1 MIPLKVHDEMLQ
13 RSTDRALLA
22 ERKVSVL
29 EQEVKM
35 LSAQRS
41 EPQIF
46 TLPVMPPISESPSDD
61 YEEPHREPHHSLGE
75 ETSKPPRVPSRSQG
89 LGVMPSVIT
98 SSTRDRTKK
107 VNDHTNDLNRHGTTG
122 KHTLVLANGHANI
135 HDRQQPS
142 PRTLPVSTYPR
153 GISVMPSVVPQ
164 PVMPSI
170 ATVRST
176 TKNGHFEGYPE
187 PHVTNGSKTHGR
199 SSKQSAKAFRKNN
212 GTVHYISAS
221 SKIERLVA
229 QPKARRRPS
238 VHSLVTQSI
247 MNLDD
252 QREREHLEEEERKCL
267 QAEREEMERLE
278 RERVEILNKENK
290 ASTYKGRFRKTTKA
304 SKGGRSFLSR
314 INTSKPKAAKSGTQK
329 SLLSRMHT
337 KFFTTRRKTLR
348 HIYDLPEVSSL
359 ESCSLTSDYETPSQR
374 MQDFAATPM
383 IFGHDQDSE
392 ESDWSS
398 SEEATTSRS
407 NKQRRSAGKP
417 RDRHRPKTNK
427 PTPPPI
433 APKPKKKYN
442 TSPSG
447 SSNPPSSPDTTSP
460 DTTPE
465 ISFDDIVI
473 ETPQLKPYK
482 RIHGPQG
489 RRKPQR
495 FSNQS
500 ESRQSEL
507 TLESDLSR

>member
-1 MIPLKVHDEMLQ
+1 
-13 RSTDRALLA
+13 
-22 ERKVSVL
+22 
-29 EQEVKM
+29 M

-41 EPQIF
+41 EPQIC
-46 TLPVMPPISESPSDD
+46 TLPVMPPISESPSDPSD
-61 YEEPHREPHHSLGE
+61 YYEEPHREPHHSLDK
-75 ETSKPPRVPSRSQG
+75 ETNKPPHLPSRSQG
-89 LGVMPSVIT
+89 VGVMPSVVT

-107 VNDHTNDLNRHGTTG
+107 ANDHTNDLNRHGTTG

-135 HDRQQPS
+135 HDRQQAS
-142 PRTLPVSTYPR
+142 PRTLR

-176 TKNGHFEGYPE
+176 TKNGHFEEYPE
-187 PHVTNGSKTHGR
+187 PHVSNGSKTLGR

-212 GTVHYISAS
+212 GTVHYIAAS

-229 QPKARRRPS
+229 QPKARRKPS

-348 HIYDLPEVSSL
+348 HIYDLPEVSAL

-383 IFGHDQDSE
+383 IC
-392 ESDWSS
+392 
-398 SEEATTSRS
+398 
-407 NKQRRSAGKP
+407 
-417 RDRHRPKTNK
+417 
-427 PTPPPI
+427 
-433 APKPKKKYN
+433 KYN
-442 TSPSG
+442 
-447 SSNPPSSPDTTSP
+447 
-460 DTTPE
+460 
-465 ISFDDIVI
+465 VI
-473 ETPQLKPYK
+473 CFFLNT
-482 RIHGPQG
+482 
-489 RRKPQR
+489 
-495 FSNQS
+495 
-500 ESRQSEL
+500 
-507 TLESDLSR
+507 

>member
-1 MIPLKVHDEMLQ
+1 
-13 RSTDRALLA
+13 
-22 ERKVSVL
+22 
-29 EQEVKM
+29 M

-41 EPQIF
+41 EPQIC
-46 TLPVMPPISESPSDD
+46 TSPVMPPISESPSDPSD
-61 YEEPHREPHHSLGE
+61 YYEEPHREPHHSLDE
-75 ETSKPPRVPSRSQG
+75 ETYKPPRVPSRSQG
-89 LGVMPSVIT
+89 VGVMPSVVT

-107 VNDHTNDLNRHGTTG
+107 VNAHTNDLNGHGTTG

-135 HDRQQPS
+135 HDRQQAS
-142 PRTLPVSTYPR
+142 PRTLR

-176 TKNGHFEGYPE
+176 TKNGHFEEYPE
-187 PHVTNGSKTHGR
+187 PHVSNGSKTLGR

-212 GTVHYISAS
+212 GTVHYIAAS

-229 QPKARRRPS
+229 QPKARRKPS

-348 HIYDLPEVSSL
+348 HIYDLPEVSAL

-383 IFGHDQDSE
+383 IC
-392 ESDWSS
+392 
-398 SEEATTSRS
+398 
-407 NKQRRSAGKP
+407 
-417 RDRHRPKTNK
+417 
-427 PTPPPI
+427 
-433 APKPKKKYN
+433 KYN
-442 TSPSG
+442 VLCFF
-447 SSNPPSSPDTTSP
+447 SSNT
-460 DTTPE
+460 
-465 ISFDDIVI
+465 
-473 ETPQLKPYK
+473 
-482 RIHGPQG
+482 
-489 RRKPQR
+489 
-495 FSNQS
+495 
-500 ESRQSEL
+500 
-507 TLESDLSR
+507 